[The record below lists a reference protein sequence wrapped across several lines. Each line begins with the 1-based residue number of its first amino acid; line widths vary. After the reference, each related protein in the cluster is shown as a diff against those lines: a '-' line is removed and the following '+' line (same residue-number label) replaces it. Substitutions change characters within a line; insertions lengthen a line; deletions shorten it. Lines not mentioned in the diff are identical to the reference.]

1 MSDPAY
7 LQSASFE
14 HRFWL
19 QILGDHSRFIFHS
32 FSPKEVHLVQRAGHF
47 IRTFDTLL
55 EDARR
60 PLTDEE
66 WIPLSRNILA
76 YVQALRDFKLELIKR
91 HLVGNV
97 SISLPPTFLNHTVN
111 EIEEYLRIL
120 RYLTVGEVPQ
130 EVHPVHHHLLWL
142 SDAAGHSAT
151 MNDLFD
157 PTEKDL
163 KKKSEQFTQH
173 FEHFYLKA
181 VELAGYLRTHLA
193 HFPAL
198 NRFNHEVELEIKLF
212 QTFLSE
218 LEEMRLNDEA
228 LGVLEPL
235 MADHMYREECYYLLK
250 LSQSANV
257 KRPDCDP
264 AKPRVETE

>member
-1 MSDPAY
+1 MSDSAY
-7 LQSASFE
+7 RQSASFE

-32 FSPKEVHLVQRAGHF
+32 FSPKEVHLVQRAGHLL
-47 IRTFDTLL
+47 RTFDALL

-60 PLTDEE
+60 SLADEE
-66 WIPLSRNILA
+66 LVSLSWNSLRSA
-76 YVQALRDFKLELIKR
+76 QELRDFKLELIKR

-97 SISLPPTFLNHTVN
+97 SINLPPTFLNHMVN
-111 EIEEYLRIL
+111 ELEEYLRIL
-120 RYLTVGEVPQ
+120 RDLTIGEVPR

-151 MNDLFD
+151 MTDLFD
-157 PTEKDL
+157 PTEKNV
-163 KKKSEQFTQH
+163 KKKSEQFTQQ

-198 NRFNHEVELEIKLF
+198 NRFNHDVELEIKLF

-218 LEEMRLNDEA
+218 LEELRLNDEA
-228 LGVLEPL
+228 LGVFDPL
-235 MADHMYREECYYLLK
+235 MADHMFREECYYLTK
-250 LSQSANV
+250 LSQSAHV
-257 KRPDCDP
+257 KQPVCDP